1 LPECHSRDIERH
13 RSLWLLW
20 CVIGKTEGSGHDVF
34 TGEDVPFA
42 HQEASANHTAIQC
55 VDPYE

>member
-1 LPECHSRDIERH
+1 LRDIECH

-20 CVIGKTEGSGHDVF
+20 CVIGKTEGSGPDVF

-42 HQEASANHTAIQC
+42 HQEASANHASIRC